1 VVRRRSNGKVHL
13 IITQL
18 HSMVVLVDVVEAP
31 VILKVVVASTLLLW
45 DLLFVWVLTARDLE
59 NQCIKRAMVIH
70 RRM

>member
-1 VVRRRSNGKVHL
+1 
-13 IITQL
+13 
-18 HSMVVLVDVVEAP
+18 MVVLVDVVEAP